1 MIKCD
6 FSRSYIDDEKYNE
19 LFKRKD
25 EIYNLFLNDPMN
37 GWINEVSTSLI
48 EDIKVTAN
56 HVKKEYDLMIVIG
69 IGGSF
74 LGSLAFNNLFKK
86 KYNDNTFKI
95 IYVGSTLS
103 SSDTND
109 LIEYL
114 KNKKFCINVISKSG
128 NTLETNIMY
137 NKFKEV
143 LKEKYKD
150 ISKHIIIST
159 NSSEGKLREEVV
171 INNYKMF
178 VLPDNIGG
186 RFSFITAAHL
196 FPLALNYNIDDI
208 INSYY
213 SGKSL
218 KEEAF
223 KYAITRNLLFNCGK
237 LCWR

>member
-1 MIKCD
+1 MDI
-6 FSRSYIDDEKYNE
+6 SNIINNQ
-19 LFKRKD
+19 
-25 EIYNLFLNDPMN
+25 NLFEKL
-37 GWINEVSTSLI
+37 SL
-48 EDIKVTAN
+48 
-56 HVKKEYDLMIVIG
+56 
-69 IGGSF
+69 
-74 LGSLAFNNLFKK
+74 SL
-86 KYNDNTFKI
+86 
-95 IYVGSTLS
+95 VG
-103 SSDTND
+103 
-109 LIEYL
+109 
-114 KNKKFCINVISKSG
+114 
-128 NTLETNIMY
+128 
-137 NKFKEV
+137 
-143 LKEKYKD
+143 
-150 ISKHIIIST
+150 
-159 NSSEGKLREEVV
+159 

>member
-1 MIKCD
+1 
-6 FSRSYIDDEKYNE
+6 
-19 LFKRKD
+19 
-25 EIYNLFLNDPMN
+25 
-37 GWINEVSTSLI
+37 
-48 EDIKVTAN
+48 
-56 HVKKEYDLMIVIG
+56 MIVIG

-143 LKEKYKD
+143 LKENVR
-150 ISKHIIIST
+150 I
-159 NSSEGKLREEVV
+159 
-171 INNYKMF
+171 
-178 VLPDNIGG
+178 
-186 RFSFITAAHL
+186 
-196 FPLALNYNIDDI
+196 
-208 INSYY
+208 
-213 SGKSL
+213 
-218 KEEAF
+218 
-223 KYAITRNLLFNCGK
+223 
-237 LCWR
+237 